1 MLGPVSILS
10 GSAQQP
16 DLLGSDGQIRLL
28 PSSAY
33 DSFDRQGLRLWCH
46 IHVASN
52 SIRERLMRS
61 SI

>member
-33 DSFDRQGLRLWCH
+33 DSFGIYILDSHEG
-46 IHVASN
+46 V
-52 SIRERLMRS
+52 M
-61 SI
+61 